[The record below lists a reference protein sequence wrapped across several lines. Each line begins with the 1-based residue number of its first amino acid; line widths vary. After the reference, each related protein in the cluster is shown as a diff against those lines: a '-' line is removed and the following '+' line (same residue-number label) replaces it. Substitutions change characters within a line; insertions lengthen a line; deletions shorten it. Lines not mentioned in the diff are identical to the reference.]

1 MAKLELK
8 RMEKLED
15 RTLGCMVVYLNENI
29 LENELNVF
37 NTLELP
43 YKGNQRNISCI
54 PCGKYKVTKR
64 FSEKYGNHFKVES
77 VPNRSDILIHVGNYP
92 EDTHGCILIGDD
104 ARDINADGKN
114 EVVNSKH
121 AMRKLNKLLKN
132 EKNIELVIID

>member
-8 RMEKLED
+8 RIDKLDD
-15 RTLGCMVVYLNENI
+15 RTLGS
-29 LENELNVF
+29 LNVYSDEYHTSLC
-37 NTLELP
+37 TLELP
-43 YKGNQRNISCI
+43 YKDNQRNISCI

-64 FSEKYGNHFKVES
+64 FSEKYGNHFKIENVH
-77 VPNRSDILIHVGNYP
+77 NRSDILIHVGNYP
-92 EDTHGCILIGDD
+92 SDTHGCILIGDD